1 MNKYMIEV
9 DAETI
14 DKIVIG
20 QIKETYG
27 SLVEDLA
34 AYDAGQTPNIFF
46 WGEPEKDKAEIQ
58 RHLDALKLL
67 IEWYGVPGEDY

>member
-1 MNKYMIEV
+1 MSTYTVEV

-14 DKIVIG
+14 DKIIIG
-20 QIKETYG
+20 QLKETYE

-34 AYDAGQTPNIFF
+34 AYDGGKTPNIFF

-58 RHLDALKLL
+58 RHLDALKVV
-67 IEWYGVPGEDY
+67 IEWYGVPGEDF